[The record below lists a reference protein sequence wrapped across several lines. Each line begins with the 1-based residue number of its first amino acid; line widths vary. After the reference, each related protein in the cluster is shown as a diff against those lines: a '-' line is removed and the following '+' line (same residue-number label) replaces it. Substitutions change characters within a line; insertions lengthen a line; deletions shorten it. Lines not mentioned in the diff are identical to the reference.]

1 MLDIP
6 DSEATVLIPSH
17 YNYEGA
23 TSLVRE
29 ERVVLVAI
37 IDGMY
42 QSSLDYEGQFKPI
55 MAVLYNDDNLIML
68 IVSM

>member
-6 DSEATVLIPSH
+6 DSEATVLILSH
-17 YNYEGA
+17 YNYEGV
-23 TSLVRE
+23 TSLVKKE
-29 ERVVLVAI
+29 GFVLIAT

-42 QSSLDYEGQFKPI
+42 QSSPDYDNQHQPV
-55 MAVLYNDDNLIML
+55 MADLYNDDNLIML